1 MAEYSRLMS
10 GSVLSNG
17 GQTAVICPSIP
28 NYIEITNTT
37 EITANSGGVT
47 RAWWMTDMGQSAAA
61 YITTTSGTDASLYT
75 TTNGFTTIQAA
86 LALQYGATVFLGA
99 SGVVAKTSHTVIT
112 VTTTAAHGLVTG
124 NWIQFQNL
132 YQTSSTGMQQIAGLP
147 FMVTVTDSTH
157 FTVYWDGNESNYTAL
172 SSGGLN
178 TNASFKQILYPVLYA
193 PGNAYIAAVSTTTG
207 VTTVTTTAPHNFK
220 VGQEIG
226 FRIPSVWGPSQLNEL
241 PDNTIPGSPQYFYV
255 ATVPTSTTFTFLNA
269 PAYTA
274 FTSNQTFAS
283 FVGLKFPQVF
293 ATGDVNSGGYPYTG
307 YALYPSPTVFNGYTS
322 STTVGVSTINGPGIQ
337 GGYINATWQGF
348 VIGSTIAGSANDQI
362 YWRAYTHDLNT

>member
-132 YQTSSTGMQQIAGLP
+132 YQTSSTGI
-147 FMVTVTDSTH
+147 S
-157 FTVYWDGNESNYTAL
+157 
-172 SSGGLN
+172 
-178 TNASFKQILYPVLYA
+178 K
-193 PGNAYIAAVSTTTG
+193 
-207 VTTVTTTAPHNFK
+207 
-220 VGQEIG
+220 
-226 FRIPSVWGPSQLNEL
+226 L
-241 PDNTIPGSPQYFYV
+241 PDC
-255 ATVPTSTTFTFLNA
+255 L
-269 PAYTA
+269 
-274 FTSNQTFAS
+274 
-283 FVGLKFPQVF
+283 L
-293 ATGDVNSGGYPYTG
+293 
-307 YALYPSPTVFNGYTS
+307 
-322 STTVGVSTINGPGIQ
+322 
-337 GGYINATWQGF
+337 W
-348 VIGSTIAGSANDQI
+348 
-362 YWRAYTHDLNT
+362 